1 MWLKLS
7 QLDDSIH
14 SCYLEHFDSIN
25 LDTSIKNAKN
35 DVANTE
41 LENVGLI
48 FEYAKHHKSKELLA
62 MFENVYL

>member
-35 DVANTE
+35 DVANIERENIE
-41 LENVGLI
+41 LR
-48 FEYAKHHKSKELLA
+48 FEYTKHHKSKE
-62 MFENVYL
+62 YKQCTKT